1 MRATLSLAFILWA
14 IGLQAQNSQVYCR
27 YVQNTVAHY
36 GKVTGKVISELDK
49 APWAGGRVTGKKV
62 ALNSIKLLNP
72 SQPQVIIGLAKSYK
86 NSWKGK
92 TPFKT
97 VRWFIKPPGSAGSPG
112 ADVILPAALD
122 EVKVEVEMV
131 IVIGKKV
138 KNAGLEEAGKAIFG
152 YTIGNDIVGL
162 VDSYHRVQ
170 GEPLN
175 QPEKVLATGLKI
187 GDGFEPFGPFIF
199 VGGNWKNRKKELIIT
214 SPDGKQR
221 VRFQENTS
229 NLLYSPAKIV
239 SDLSRVLTLSPGDI
253 ISTGT
258 GKSFIAGV
266 GDSVSLSIEGYGKFS
281 FKIVKP

>member
-1 MRATLSLAFILWA
+1 MRAILSLVLILGT
-14 IGLQAQNSQVYCR
+14 IGLQAQNSPVYCR
-27 YVQNTVAHY
+27 YIQNTVARY
-36 GKVTGKVISELDK
+36 GKIDGNVIYELDK
-49 APWAGGRVTGKKV
+49 APWNGGKITGKRV
-62 ALNSIKLLNP
+62 SLNSVELLNP
-72 SQPQVIIGLAKSYK
+72 SEPRVIIGLAKSYK
-86 NSWKGK
+86 SSWKGK

-112 ADVILPAALD
+112 ADVVLPAALD
-122 EVKVEVEMV
+122 EVKVEVELV
-131 IVIGKKV
+131 IVIGKRV

-162 VDSYHRVQ
+162 VDSYHRIQ

-187 GDGFEPFGPFIF
+187 GDGFEPYGPFIF
-199 VGGNWKNRKKELIIT
+199 VDENWKNRKKEMTIT
-214 SPDGKQR
+214 SADGKER
-221 VRFQENTS
+221 VRFEENS
-229 NLLYSPAKIV
+229 SDLLYSPAKIV

-266 GDSVSLSIEGYGKFS
+266 GDTVSLSIEGYGKFS